1 MDLEQV
7 RNKVKE
13 FATLAV
19 KHDKLEE
26 YEKAYDFYVK
36 AANQLQ
42 LLINLHLCYK
52 LLKSQLHL
60 H

>member
-13 FATLAV
+13 FATMAV

-42 LLINLHLCYK
+42 LLIKYDQNPYSVK
-52 LLKSQLHL
+52 V
-60 H
+60 